1 MNKSMTYVS
10 SLYQLVKRNILV
22 YLRNSTTVIF
32 SLMAPV
38 LILAIYTLFMGDI
51 QVDMLGGVITEV
63 PSISDET
70 MRTIVNVWMIP
81 GIVAISCLTVAL
93 NGMLVMIEDK
103 ERGTVNDF
111 TASPLKPVTRLLSY
125 VIAAFILTFVICLIF
140 LLIGLAYLAITTG
153 IYFQVVAFF
162 ELLLILLLSSLSAV
176 LGLMCVMTFFKTIM
190 GVSAFTGI
198 FSALIGFLIG
208 AYLPVSMLPIGIQ
221 NLANLMPG
229 SYSTGLFRRI
239 FMDTMF
245 SQISDLSPSFI
256 EQIKDVYSFELV
268 LFGQSIS
275 RSGMYIYLTGSI
287 IVFFFIYLLI
297 DAVKTK
303 VLCQG

>member
-1 MNKSMTYVS
+1 MNKSMTYIS
-10 SLYQLVKRNILV
+10 SLWQLVKRNILV

-38 LILAIYTLFMGDI
+38 LILVIYTLFMGDI
-51 QVDMLGGVITEV
+51 QIDMLSGMIDGV
-63 PSISDET
+63 PSVDENT
-70 MRTIVNVWMIP
+70 MRIIVNAWMIP

-111 TASPLKPVTRLLSY
+111 TASPLKPVTQLLSY
-125 VIAAFILTFVICLIF
+125 VIAAFILTFMICFIF
-140 LLIGLAYLAITTG
+140 LIIGMTYLAITTG
-153 IYFQVVAFF
+153 VFFGATAFF
-162 ELLLILLLSSLSAV
+162 ELLLVLLLSSLSAV

-221 NLANLMPG
+221 NLANLIPG

-239 FMDTMF
+239 FMNGVF
-245 SQISDLSPSFI
+245 SQIPGLSPAFI
-256 EQIKDVYSFELV
+256 EQIKGVYSFELV
-268 LFGQSIS
+268 LFGHTIN
-275 RSGMYIYLTGSI
+275 RSGMYIYLTISI
-287 IVFFFIYLLI
+287 IVFFFAYLLI
-297 DAVKTK
+297 ERIKAMKILK
-303 VLCQG
+303 

>member
-1 MNKSMTYVS
+1 MS

-38 LILAIYTLFMGDI
+38 LILVIYTLFMGDI
-51 QVDMLGGVITEV
+51 QTDMLKGFISEELNV
-63 PSISDET
+63 PDDVFR
-70 MRTIVNVWMIP
+70 MIVNAWMIP

-111 TASPLKPVTRLLSY
+111 KASPLKPVTKLLSY
-125 VIAAFILTFVICLIF
+125 VIAAFLLTFTICFVF
-140 LLIGLAYLAITTG
+140 LLIGMVYLYITTG
-153 IYFQVVAFF
+153 VFFSAAAFF

-176 LGLMCVMTFFKTIM
+176 LGLMCAMMFFKTIM

-221 NLANLMPG
+221 NLANLIPG

-239 FMDTMF
+239 FMQTIFEQSAWVM
-245 SQISDLSPSFI
+245 PPTFI
-256 EQIKDVYSFELV
+256 EEVKTAYAYELV
-268 LFGQSIS
+268 LFGHTIS
-275 RSGMYIYLTGSI
+275 RSGMYVYLAGSI
-287 IVFFFIYLLI
+287 IVFFFLYLLI
-297 DAVKTK
+297 DRLKIRK
-303 VLCQG
+303 SR

>member
-10 SLYQLVKRNILV
+10 SLWQLVKRNILV

-38 LILAIYTLFMGDI
+38 LILVIYTLFMGDI
-51 QVDMLGGVITEV
+51 QVDMLDGVMTGV
-63 PSISDET
+63 PDVSDET
-70 MRTIVNVWMIP
+70 MKMIVNAWMIP

-125 VIAAFILTFVICLIF
+125 VIAAFILTFTICLVF
-140 LLIGLAYLAITTG
+140 LMIGMTYLAITTG
-153 IYFQVVAFF
+153 VYFSIAAFF
-162 ELLLILLLSSLSAV
+162 ELVGILLLSSLSAV
-176 LGLMCVMTFFKTIM
+176 LGLMCIMTFFKTIM

-208 AYLPVSMLPIGIQ
+208 AYLPVSMLPMGIQ
-221 NLANLMPG
+221 NLANLIPG

-239 FMDTMF
+239 FMNALFEQTT
-245 SQISDLSPSFI
+245 DLSPAFV

-268 LFGQSIS
+268 LFGQTINKN
-275 RSGMYIYLTGSI
+275 GMYLYLAGSI
-287 IVFFFIYLLI
+287 IVFFLLYLGI
-297 DAVKTK
+297 DRLKERK
-303 VLCQG
+303 GHC

>member
-1 MNKSMTYVS
+1 MHKSMTYLS
-10 SLYQLVKRNILV
+10 SLYQLVKRNMLV

-38 LILAIYTLFMGDI
+38 LILVIYTLFMGDI
-51 QVDMLGGVITEV
+51 QVDMLKGFLTGAPAIENDT
-63 PSISDET
+63 IK
-70 MRTIVNVWMIP
+70 MIVNAWMIP

-111 TASPLKPVTRLLSY
+111 TASPLRPVTQLLSY
-125 VIAAFILTFVICLIF
+125 VLAAFILTFVICFIF
-140 LLIGLAYLAITTG
+140 LLIGMMYLAVTTG
-153 IYFQVVAFF
+153 VYFNASAFF

-176 LGLMCVMTFFKTIM
+176 LGLMCIMTFFKTIM

-221 NLANLMPG
+221 NLANLIPG

-239 FMDTMF
+239 FMGTVFD
-245 SQISDLSPSFI
+245 QLSSSLTPSFI
-256 EQIKDVYSFELV
+256 EQVKEAYSFELV
-268 LFGQSIS
+268 LFGQTIS

-287 IVFFFIYLLI
+287 VVFFFMYLLI
-297 DAVKTK
+297 DYIKTHQK
-303 VLCQG
+303 R

>member
-1 MNKSMTYVS
+1 MNKSMTYMS
-10 SLYQLVKRNILV
+10 SLFQLVKRNILV

-32 SLMAPV
+32 SLMAPI
-38 LILAIYTLFMGDI
+38 LILVIYTLFMGDI
-51 QVDMLGGVITEV
+51 QVDMLKGFLTGNTGIA
-63 PSISDET
+63 DET
-70 MRTIVNVWMIP
+70 IRMIVNAWMIP

-125 VIAAFILTFVICLIF
+125 VIAAFLLTFTICFIF
-140 LLIGLAYLAITTG
+140 LLIGMSYLAITTG
-153 IYFQVVAFF
+153 VFFGITAFF
-162 ELLLILLLSSLSAV
+162 ESLLILFLSSLSAV

-221 NLANLMPG
+221 NLANLIPG

-239 FMDTMF
+239 FMGTIFDQL
-245 SQISDLSPSFI
+245 SGSISPAVIAEVKSA
-256 EQIKDVYSFELV
+256 YSYEMV
-268 LFGQSIS
+268 LFGQTIS

-287 IVFFFIYLLI
+287 VAFFFTYLLI
-297 DAVKTK
+297 DRLKTK
-303 VLCQG
+303 KQK